1 MKFGGTRKWIV
12 IDHQASSLFDVISGG
27 SFTPTNVTQTK
38 WKSLIEKATL
48 EEYRNIQGFN
58 IDIPGK
64 QKSKKMRMR
73 IGLLACKEEKCSSCI
88 GFGVS
93 ITGCGGQSKTTACGS
108 VHACHGAIQNNNKAF
123 GYILVQ

>member
-1 MKFGGTRKWIV
+1 MKFDRARKWIV
-12 IDHQASSLFDVISGG
+12 IGHQASSLFDVISGG

-48 EEYRNIQGFN
+48 EQYRNIQGFN

-64 QKSKKMRMR
+64 EQSNKMRMR
-73 IGLLACKEEKCSSCI
+73 IGLLACKENKCSSCI

-93 ITGCGGQSKTTACGS
+93 ITGCGGQWKTTACGS
-108 VHACHGAIQNNNKAF
+108 VHACHGYQNNNDAF
-123 GYILVQ
+123 GFILVQ